1 MDIYE
6 SPAERAHHEQA
17 MEALAAE
24 LDRDIEEIQVVYES
38 VYVDLASDAKIKDY
52 LPLFVARR
60 ARALLRRHPEL

>member
-1 MDIYE
+1 
-6 SPAERAHHEQA
+6 

-60 ARALLRRHPEL
+60 ARALLRQRPEL